1 MNLCMR
7 WHSANMNLH
16 TRLNTSACEGAN
28 DLPRT
33 AGDRP
38 RRGTLSPEARP
49 LPPVNELI
57 YILSKWWNVTLSREG
72 RSQREWRESAFC
84 LESCVRN
91 LHFNAPRYCRWNK
104 FEIIKHPLPCLS
116 YYFRHKIFFLFFCCF
131 WFSVVHITLEK
142 GLINITLILN
152 MYLASQY
159 SKATETVQG
168 TANNN
173 EPHAQET
180 RTKMGNKPE

>member
-1 MNLCMR
+1 MR
-7 WHSANMNLH
+7 PDIAVGISLKSLSNHYLVY
-16 TRLNTSACEGAN
+16 LITS
-28 DLPRT
+28 DIR
-33 AGDRP
+33 
-38 RRGTLSPEARP
+38 
-49 LPPVNELI
+49 
-57 YILSKWWNVTLSREG
+57 
-72 RSQREWRESAFC
+72 
-84 LESCVRN
+84 
-91 LHFNAPRYCRWNK
+91 
-104 FEIIKHPLPCLS
+104 
-116 YYFRHKIFFLFFCCF
+116 FFFFFCCF

-142 GLINITLILN
+142 GLIIITLILK